1 VVCSPLMSLEPQR
14 QELQR
19 LGFTLV
25 DAEDGTVIG
34 VRRKWHLDCILTR
47 ITYVVFV
54 RHVEHLTAEVIEH
67 DRVEL
72 EQRARGL
79 DTSILPRGFQK
90 GVAVITAYVAGQVD
104 DGARSLCEQKP
115 KTRFAYFY
123 LPGVIDA
130 GTGQV
135 HYLRRT
141 PAWGAL
147 FFSKFRFLMQ
157 RMLQPGAG
165 AAHWPVSVA
174 GSLLGALII
183 AVLILNLTII
193 FGR

>member
-1 VVCSPLMSLEPQR
+1 MSLEPQR

-19 LGFTLV
+19 LGFTIV
-25 DAEDGTVIG
+25 PAEDGIVIG

-47 ITYVVFV
+47 ISYVVFV
-54 RHVEHLTAEVIEH
+54 RHVEHLTAEVIER
-67 DRVEL
+67 DRIEL
-72 EQRARGL
+72 EHRARGL

-90 GVAVITAYVAGQVD
+90 GVAVVTAYVAGQVD
-104 DGARSLCEQKP
+104 EGARRLCEQKP

-123 LPGVIDA
+123 LPGVVDA
-130 GTGQV
+130 ATGQV

-141 PAWGAL
+141 PVWGAL
-147 FFSKFRFLMQ
+147 FFSKFRFLMR

-165 AAHWPVSVA
+165 SGHWPVSVV
-174 GSLLGALII
+174 GSLMGAFIVAAII
-183 AVLILNLTII
+183 FNLTII